1 RPSDRFPAKSRRPDR
16 GTAAQNRIR
25 FCDDETKK
33 KYLTKRKDP
42 LLNGPFRG
50 QIKNGF
56 STSIQNEKTYRAVSA
71 LVDDAVPLVLLADG

>member
-1 RPSDRFPAKSRRPDR
+1 MFTFYIKIPNKISCEPKHLLNLQTTTLMNLVDK
-16 GTAAQNRIR
+16 I
-25 FCDDETKK
+25 K

-56 STSIQNEKTYRAVSA
+56 STLIQHEKTYKKITF
-71 LVDDAVPLVLLADG
+71 L